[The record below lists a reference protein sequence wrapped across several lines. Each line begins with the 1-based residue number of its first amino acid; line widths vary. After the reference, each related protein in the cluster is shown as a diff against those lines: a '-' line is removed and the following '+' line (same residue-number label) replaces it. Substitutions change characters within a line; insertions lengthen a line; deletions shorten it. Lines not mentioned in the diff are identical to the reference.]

1 MKKRHDFKG
10 DTDIAVCLNKI
21 INHIH
26 FTKTLRTRDYAF
38 YITLIT
44 YPLQAD
50 AEGFL
55 FLRRLTYHSVR
66 KLIQAPIK
74 IFC

>member
-26 FTKTLRTRDYAF
+26 FTKTVDFRDYE
-38 YITLIT
+38 TLLF
-44 YPLQAD
+44 PERRVDKQL
-50 AEGFL
+50 EG
-55 FLRRLTYHSVR
+55 R
-66 KLIQAPIK
+66 
-74 IFC
+74 

>member
-10 DTDIAVCLNKI
+10 DTDIAVYLNKI

-55 FLRRLTYHSVR
+55 F
-66 KLIQAPIK
+66 
-74 IFC
+74 